1 MNRTLP
7 VGVNPVTPVTVA
19 VSNAVAPV
27 TSVPLHGSSEAPSKT
42 VVVNDGKA
50 LVTTKNSQAAV
61 AAWFPRS
68 PL

>member
-7 VGVNPVTPVTVA
+7 VGVTPVTPVTVA

-27 TSVPLHGSSEAPSKT
+27 TSVPLHGSLVAPSKT
-42 VVVNDGKA
+42 VVDIEGNAFVMK
-50 LVTTKNSQAAV
+50 KNSHGPV
-61 AAWFPRS
+61 AAWFPGS